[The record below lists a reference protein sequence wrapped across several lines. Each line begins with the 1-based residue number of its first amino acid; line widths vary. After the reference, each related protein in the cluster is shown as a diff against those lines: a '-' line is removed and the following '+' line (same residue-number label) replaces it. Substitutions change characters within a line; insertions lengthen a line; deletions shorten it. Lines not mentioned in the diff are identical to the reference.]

1 MRQNQLFL
9 VACIYLIAASIA
21 FGAEGFPKAPDAE
34 LTPGALCVTPDEIRY
49 PEKINYCERNVSTA
63 KKWAVI
69 NRYVKKL
76 NFTISES
83 LRTEYKIDHY
93 IPLCMGGANAIENLW
108 PQHSSV
114 YRITDALEVILCEAM
129 LEGKMSQAQAV
140 EKIKTGKN
148 DLNKVPEIIRETKQ
162 LIGK

>member
-9 VACIYLIAASIA
+9 VACIYLVAASIA
-21 FGAEGFPKAPDAE
+21 FAAEEFPKAPDAE

-69 NRYVKKL
+69 GRYTKKL
-76 NFTISES
+76 NFTITDAQRAEF
-83 LRTEYKIDHY
+83 KIDHY
-93 IPLCMGGANAIENLW
+93 IPLCMGGANEIENLW

-114 YRITDALEVILCEAM
+114 YRITDALEEILCQAM
-129 LEGKMSQAQAV
+129 LFGKMSQAQAI
-140 EKIKTGKN
+140 EKIKKGKN
-148 DLNKVPEIIRETKQ
+148 DLDSVSGIISETKI
-162 LIGK
+162 LIGE